1 MTQVCMIALDDF
13 TLENGCPEVAPE
25 TWKKKEG
32 WLSQGARGAP
42 GLSYPPEEE
51 LGPWVAVQLKVNATA
66 GSSPLLAGLRSPR
79 R

>member
-13 TLENGCPEVAPE
+13 TPENGCPEVAPE

-42 GLSYPPEEE
+42 GLSYPP
-51 LGPWVAVQLKVNATA
+51 
-66 GSSPLLAGLRSPR
+66 
-79 R
+79 